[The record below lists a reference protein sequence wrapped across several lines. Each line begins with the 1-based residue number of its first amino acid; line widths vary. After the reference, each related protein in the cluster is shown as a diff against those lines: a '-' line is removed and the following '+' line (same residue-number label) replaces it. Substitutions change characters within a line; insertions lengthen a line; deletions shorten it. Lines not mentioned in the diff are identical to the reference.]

1 VLDEEMYRYCVR
13 QHAQGYSLI
22 TEFQKYEDEKWYSE
36 TALPHCANQWTSR
49 GVINARMLAY
59 CLELEL
65 EGVKDYLY
73 YTEQGPS
80 ATIDQIAA
88 KALTRHRSWNMVAYE
103 IELYLD

>member
-1 VLDEEMYRYCVR
+1 MYRYCVR

-80 ATIDQIAA
+80 AAIDQIAA
-88 KALTRHRSWNMVAYE
+88 EALTRHRSWNMVAYE